1 MVCPMCVT
9 AAIVANAPGIAAAF
23 TGAAAVKVALGKRA
37 AASRPAQRDLDG
49 GEEPPRLA
57 VAPVPVRK
65 ERRLPGLGGE
75 PRE

>member
-1 MVCPMCVT
+1 MCVT

-37 AASRPAQRDLDG
+37 QASRPAQRDGDG
-49 GEEPPRLA
+49 EDAGQPRLA

-65 ERRLPGLGGE
+65 ERRLPGLGGDDR
-75 PRE
+75 RE